1 MEMEVN
7 DRAIW
12 EDRVRNRV
20 ILKTEGW
27 MTEIE
32 QLFVSLLSMQYR
44 FNREDQKDILGWL
57 LQCG

>member
-7 DRAIW
+7 DRSIW

-44 FNREDQKDILGWL
+44 FNRED
-57 LQCG
+57 